1 MAASLINQASESDP
15 LTSAEDIMVAL
26 FEWLFDISLAVAG
39 AAATGSIFLILV
51 EVAKVGL
58 RRFVQRRATGRSM
71 QMQRVDQV

>member
-15 LTSAEDIMVAL
+15 PTPAEDIMVAL

>member
-1 MAASLINQASESDP
+1 
-15 LTSAEDIMVAL
+15 MVAL

-58 RRFVQRRATGRSM
+58 RRFIQRRATGRSM